1 MCVSMCVWGGGGS
14 VLIAITSIMLQL
26 PQTNDINSSQAQ
38 IQQEVC
44 NCIWGLPAAGATA
57 TEA

>member
-1 MCVSMCVWGGGGS
+1 

-38 IQQEVC
+38 IQQEV